1 MNIMINCNKYV
12 IYYLE
17 ETLNTHSNRRYY
29 KYCKYNEND
38 NQTIININKE
48 VNRQIK
54 NYKNNKKIN
63 SNYEELVRLFNDKTF
78 TINIYNG
85 CNENKIEE
93 EYNRL
98 LRLPKYTLRNKPK
111 LKKEIY
117 DNSYSD
123 NAIEKDYKLRLKMWN
138 ESNNQKLENRKE
150 LKNRLINKYSKN
162 KFIEGNIND
171 IKIYFNNFIE
181 KNKTLNKKK
190 ENIKNNPNDKIKCE
204 CGMYY
209 TRTNKSHHIKKHH
222 NKKCLI
228 IDI

>member
-1 MNIMINCNKYV
+1 MNIMINSNKYV
-12 IYYLE
+12 LFYLE
-17 ETLNTHSNRRYY
+17 ESLNNNSNNRYY
-29 KYCKYNEND
+29 RFCKYKEND
-38 NQTIININKE
+38 KLTIQSINKE

-54 NYKNNKKIN
+54 NYKNGDKVN
-63 SNYEELVRLFNDKTF
+63 SNYTELVELFNNKTF
-78 TINIYNG
+78 NINIYGGSNLERI
-85 CNENKIEE
+85 EN

-117 DNSYSD
+117 DNSWSD
-123 NAIEKDYKLRLKMWN
+123 KAIEKDYKLRLKMWN
-138 ESNNQKLENRKE
+138 NTNNQKLENRKE
-150 LKNRLINKYSKN
+150 LKNRLTDKYSN
-162 KFIEGNIND
+162 QKFIEGNIND

-181 KNKTLNKKK
+181 KNKTLNKTK
-190 ENIKNNPNDKIKCE
+190 ENIKNNPNEKIKCS

-209 TRTNKSHHIKKHH
+209 TRTNRSHHIKKHH